1 MSGIGHRSDVQFLAE
16 CNPALVER
24 NADEFQR
31 LRDLLVEIEE
41 PARRAETRTEWH
53 SEGSKSYEARV
64 AEARALVVHL
74 AEGYNKAASALRSY
88 ALALATA
95 KSHFSDGKESEQ
107 ALASL
112 IATKGTA
119 ITREAQEA
127 EPMRQWEDTRGTT
140 GFLDWLAESTMDIDD
155 IKDEANR
162 LHDAAG
168 SSFHLAKSAE
178 KEARDICVH
187 ALKAA
192 YDLLPDFRLG
202 AGVERADFY
211 AAMAAMR
218 REAQEARSDPLTH
231 LPGSGTKRD
240 FAPPVGD
247 DPVSPA
253 LRDIRMRVAGLPEA
267 KDNYWDPASSD
278 AERREWIATNK
289 EIIQA
294 AAKSSGLPPEM
305 VAGIAWQEV
314 GGQWGAFDDITDT
327 IRQQADA
334 PWGLSPV
341 APENLPWRLGGNPDE
356 TSFGPIAIQVRRGAE
371 VLGYDP
377 AHLTEQQRAV
387 VEEALQDPAQNIF
400 IASGY
405 LAQLKAESEFAD
417 VPAGNMTRDHY
428 RELAARYNGGPYWE
442 SEKAQGYGRRFDGS
456 LDHVKDALR

>member
-1 MSGIGHRSDVQFLAE
+1 MSALSHRSDVEFLAE

-24 NADEFQR
+24 NADELKR
-31 LRDLLVEIEE
+31 LRDLLVEVEG
-41 PARRAETRTEWH
+41 PARRAETRTEWQ

-88 ALALATA
+88 AYALRTA
-95 KSHFSDGKESEQ
+95 KSHFSDGKASEQ

-127 EPMRQWEDTRGTT
+127 EPMRQWEDMRGTT
-140 GFLDWLAESTMDIDD
+140 GFLDWLAESTMDVDD

-162 LHDAAG
+162 LHNSAG
-168 SSFHLAKSAE
+168 SSFHLAKTTE
-178 KEARDICVH
+178 EEARDICVH
-187 ALKAA
+187 AMKAA
-192 YDLLPDFRLG
+192 YDLLPEFRLV
-202 AGVERADFY
+202 GVERAVVY

-218 REAQEARSDPLTH
+218 RESEEARSNPLTR
-231 LPGSGTKRD
+231 LPGSGPKRD

-253 LRDIRMRVAGLPEA
+253 LRDIRMRVSGLPTA
-267 KDNYWDPASSD
+267 DDNYWDPPTSD
-278 AERREWIATNK
+278 EGRREWISANK

-294 AAKSSGLPPEM
+294 AAKHSGLPPDM

-314 GGQWGAFDDITDT
+314 GGSPGIIDDGIDAL
-327 IRQQADA
+327 REQAAA
-334 PWGLSPV
+334 PWGLSPI
-341 APENLPWRLGGNPDE
+341 APQNLPSRGGGMPDE
-356 TSFGPIAIQVRRGAE
+356 TSFGPIAIQIRRGAE

-377 AHLTEQQRAV
+377 ADLTEHQRNV
-387 VEEALQDPAQNIF
+387 VESSLQDPAQNIF
-400 IASGY
+400 IASQY

-417 VPAGNMTRDHY
+417 VPADRMTGAQY
-428 RELAARYNGGPYWE
+428 QELAARYNGGPYWE
-442 SEKAQGYGRRFDGS
+442 SEKAQRYGRLFDADLAS
-456 LDHVKDALR
+456 ARDALQ